1 MVFEFYQDL
10 LISLPKS
17 TGDQRK
23 KWAEHIVLNRI
34 DMKNLAPLM
43 KEEHPISSRFLW
55 LLSDVG
61 LLDAETLLTAL
72 PSLFSYCR
80 ENNPAQLH
88 AFASYWSY
96 VGVPEEN
103 EATAIDCLFTWLLSP
118 AINTSIKSRAILVL
132 MQLVSKHPELKNE
145 LIASLKTQQNR
156 YSADFE
162 KRIAKLVK
170 ELEK

>member
-1 MVFEFYQDL
+1 MKNFYQDL

-23 KWAEHIVLNRI
+23 KWAEHIVLERI
-34 DMKNLAPLM
+34 DMKKIAPLM

-61 LLDAETLLTAL
+61 LSDASTLFKAL
-72 PSLFSYCR
+72 PYLFSYCL

-118 AINTSIKSRAILVL
+118 TINTSIKSRAMLVL
-132 MQLVSKHPELKNE
+132 MQLVSKYPELKNE
-145 LIASLKTQQNR
+145 LIASLKSQQNR

-162 KRIAKLVK
+162 KRITKFLH

>member
-1 MVFEFYQDL
+1 MKNFYQEL

-23 KWAEHIVLNRI
+23 TWAELIVSNRI
-34 DMKNLAPLM
+34 DLIELAPLM
-43 KEEHPISSRFLW
+43 KEEHPVSSRFLW

-61 LLDAETLLTAL
+61 LSDAPTLFTAL

-80 ENNPAQLH
+80 ENNPEQLH

-96 VGVPEEN
+96 VGIPEEN
-103 EATAIDCLFTWLLSP
+103 EAVAIDYLFNWLLSP
-118 AINTSIKSRAILVL
+118 TINTSIKSRAILVL
-132 MQLVSKHPELKNE
+132 MQLVSKYPELKNE
-145 LIASLKTQQNR
+145 LIASLKSQQNR
-156 YSADFE
+156 YSTDFQ
-162 KRIAKLVK
+162 KRITKQLK

>member
-1 MVFEFYQDL
+1 MVFEFHQDL

-43 KEEHPISSRFLW
+43 KEDHPISSRFLW

-61 LLDAETLLTAL
+61 LSDAPTLFKAL
-72 PSLFSYCR
+72 PYLFSYCR

-103 EATAIDCLFTWLLSP
+103 EAAAIDCLFTWLLSP
-118 AINTSIKSRAILVL
+118 TINTSIKSRAIIVL
-132 MQLVSKHPELKNE
+132 MQLIIKHPELKNE
-145 LIASLKTQQNR
+145 LIASLKSQQNR

-162 KRIAKLVK
+162 KRIAKQLK